1 MANRN
6 NNWQRNLGNL
16 IGGILSLTVAWNTA
30 TGNIL
35 NWINF
40 ADPLNE
46 MAFCLAATVLGTL
59 LIYVGIPQRHW
70 RKLNPLKTK

>member
-35 NWINF
+35 KWISF

-46 MAFCLAATVLGTL
+46 MAFCLASLVLGIGL
-59 LIYVGIPQRHW
+59 VYVGIPQRHW